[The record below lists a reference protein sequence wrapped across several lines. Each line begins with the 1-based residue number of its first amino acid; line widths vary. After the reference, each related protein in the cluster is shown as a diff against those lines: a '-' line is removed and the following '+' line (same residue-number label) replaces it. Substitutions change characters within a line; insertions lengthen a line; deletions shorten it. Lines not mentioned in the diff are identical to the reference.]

1 MGKIMDFTRKVRA
14 AAVQISP
21 VLYSREGTTEKVLQ
35 AIDKAAKQG
44 AELVV
49 FPETFIPYYPYFSFV
64 QPPVL
69 MGKEHLRLY
78 EQAVE
83 VPSPVPEAVSQAA
96 QSHFLGLFD
105 LLLHQ
110 SDRSEQSWDNPQK

>member
-1 MGKIMDFTRKVRA
+1 MDFTRKVRA

-21 VLYSREGTTEKVLQ
+21 VLFSREGTTEKVLES
-35 AIDKAAKQG
+35 IEKAAQMG

-49 FPETFIPYYPYFSFV
+49 FPETLIPYYPYFSFV

-78 EQAVE
+78 AEAVE
-83 VPSPVPEAVSQAA
+83 VPSPVTAAVSQAA
-96 QSHFLGLFD
+96 RSIKSLSYSGLTNGMAV
-105 LLLHQ
+105 
-110 SDRSEQSWDNPQK
+110 RSTILN